1 MRMRLP
7 ILQATLGLALL
18 GAGGCSLEP
27 DYTRPAAP
35 VGPDWAAPAAGPT
48 AGPTAG
54 QGQIPAVDVGW
65 MDFFHD
71 AVLQRLIQLALD
83 NNRDLR
89 VATLNVGEAQAR
101 YRVQHADLF
110 PMIGASAIEQAERY
124 PAGVVGATG
133 TGAVST
139 TGGASSGSAATSA
152 AGGATG
158 TGGSVFRFYDV
169 GVGFTSYEIDLFGRI
184 RSLGHAALEQ
194 YFADDETRRAA
205 TLSLVAEVA
214 GGYFTVLADQAMLE
228 VSRNTL
234 LAQQASY
241 ELTRKAL
248 EAGNGTELALRQ
260 AQITVETA
268 RANIAAQ
275 QRQLA
280 VDRDALVLLLGAP
293 LPADA
298 GDDGRLDDEQLIAQ
312 LPTDVPSAVLV
323 NRPDILSAE
332 HQLLAAN
339 ANIGAARAAFFPS
352 ISLTANYGSA
362 GSQLSGLFKSG
373 SDAWTFSPQVTVP
386 IFTAGANQANLDL
399 AKLETNVAV
408 AQYEKAIQTGFR
420 EVSDALAGLR
430 TYDDQLAAQLALVD
444 ASNKA
449 FSLAD
454 LRFRNGVD
462 SYLTVLDAE
471 RSLYSAQQGLVS
483 VRLGR
488 LQNLVTLYKALG
500 GGVLKEAATGH

>member
-1 MRMRLP
+1 MMMRLP
-7 ILQATLGLALL
+7 VVKAVFGLALL
-18 GAGGCSLEP
+18 GAAGCSLEP
-27 DYTRPAAP
+27 DYTRPASPIAP
-35 VGPDWAAPAAGPT
+35 EWPAQ
-48 AGPTAG
+48 TAG
-54 QGQIPAVDVGW
+54 QGQIPAADVGW
-65 MDFFHD
+65 RDFFHD

-110 PMIGASAIEQAERY
+110 PMIGANAIEQAERY
-124 PAGVVGATG
+124 PAGVFGATSVGASPT
-133 TGAVST
+133 A
-139 TGGASSGSAATSA
+139 GGASSTTGV
-152 AGGATG
+152 ATG

-194 YFADDETRRAA
+194 YFSADETRRAA

-214 GGYFTVLADQAMLE
+214 SGYFTLLADQAMLN
-228 VSRNTL
+228 VSRDTL
-234 LAQQASY
+234 QAQQASY
-241 ELTRKAL
+241 ELTRKNL
-248 EAGNGTELALRQ
+248 ESGNGTELALRQ

-293 LPADA
+293 LPPDA
-298 GDDGRLDDEQLIAQ
+298 GGDGRLDDEQLVAQ

-323 NRPDILSAE
+323 DRPDILSSE
-332 HQLLAAN
+332 HDLRAAS
-339 ANIGAARAAFFPS
+339 ADIGAARAAFFPS
-352 ISLTANYGSA
+352 ISLTANYGTA
-362 GSQLSGLFKSG
+362 GSQLSGLFKSA

-386 IFTAGANQANLDL
+386 IFSAGANEANLDL
-399 AKLETNVAV
+399 AKLEKNVAI

-420 EVSDALAGLR
+420 EVSDALSGLR
-430 TYDDQLAAQLALVD
+430 TYDDQLAAQAALVD
-444 ASNKA
+444 ASSKA

-462 SYLTVLDAE
+462 SYLTVLDAQ
-471 RSLYSAQQGLVS
+471 RSLYSAQQGLIS

-500 GGVLKEAATGH
+500 GGVRERTESGR